1 MGRRGRP
8 VSRLNL
14 SPSSALL
21 LLEVKP
27 RSEPPAFR
35 SSNTAPSSLFSTW
48 SGLSPD
54 SGPVAGAS

>member
-27 RSEPPAFR
+27 GSEPPAFR
-35 SSNTAPSSLFSTW
+35 SSNTALSSLFSTW